1 MWKKP
6 IRTRY
11 GLTTWLNCFDSN
23 WFYQGK
29 DGKYYGKADCMTE
42 LSKAIGRFSGSE
54 QFLENN
60 AGIRFSASY
69 RWSVVLDFVS
79 VEIYGGKLSSIY
91 YSGVK
96 KLSGFLTAVI
106 LSLSPNFRIFLR

>member
-1 MWKKP
+1 
-6 IRTRY
+6 
-11 GLTTWLNCFDSN
+11 
-23 WFYQGK
+23 
-29 DGKYYGKADCMTE
+29 MTE

-91 YSGVK
+91 YSGVISVVGSNGSHTK
-96 KLSGFLTAVI
+96 PFSELPHFLTI
-106 LSLSPNFRIFLR
+106 IRL